1 MCVNLSI
8 SVHMDISFLVMIS
21 PNPKNDTKI
30 KFNHHVLRVVTNS
43 ELETS
48 SLQPLFIPRV

>member
-30 KFNHHVLRVVTNS
+30 KFNHYVLHVVTNS
-43 ELETS
+43 ELGTS